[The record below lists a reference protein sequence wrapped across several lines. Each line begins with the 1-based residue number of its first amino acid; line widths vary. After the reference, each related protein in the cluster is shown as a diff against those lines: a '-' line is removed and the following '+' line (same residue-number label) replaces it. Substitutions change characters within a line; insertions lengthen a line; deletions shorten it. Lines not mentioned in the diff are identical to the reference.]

1 MTQYKAWFIIEKT
14 YENNIEADSLED
26 EEIIAN
32 DSWDINKWKKENK
45 SFEKD
50 YRLVVQEDDY

>member
-26 EEIIAN
+26 AETIAN

>member
-1 MTQYKAWFIIEKT
+1 MTQYKTWFIIEKT

-26 EEIIAN
+26 AEIIAN

>member
-1 MTQYKAWFIIEKT
+1 MEKT
-14 YENNIEADSLED
+14 YHDYIEADSLED
-26 EEIIAN
+26 AETIAN
-32 DSWDINKWKKENK
+32 DSWDIHKWKKENK

>member
-26 EEIIAN
+26 AEIIAN

>member
-14 YENNIEADSLED
+14 YEDNIEADSLED
-26 EEIIAN
+26 AERIAN
-32 DSWDINKWKKENK
+32 DSWNINKWKKENK

-50 YRLVVQEDDY
+50 YRLVVEEDDY